1 MNYIGMPGVKEK
13 FRSESAPKITPEKII
28 NVVCDHYKLN
38 AYKLKSKSRVKE
50 FTHARY
56 VIFYFLRKFA
66 NMTLKSVGLLFNRD
80 HTTVIHG
87 LETLQ
92 DIIDT
97 EPAIKSE
104 IELLE
109 TIIKGGI

>member
-1 MNYIGMPGVKEK
+1 MNYVGMPGVKDRYK
-13 FRSESAPKITPEKII
+13 SECAPKITPDKII
-28 NVVCDHYKLN
+28 NAVSNHYKLN
-38 AYKLKSKSRVKE
+38 ADKLKSTSRVKE

-66 NMTLKSVGLLFNRD
+66 NMTLKSAGLLFNRD

-92 DIIDT
+92 NIIDT
-97 EPAIKSE
+97 EPAVKEE

-109 TIIKGGI
+109 TIIKGRN